1 MVAKRLKSVFAVLL
15 TAAILG
21 GCVNSNKTHSND
33 NKEIKIGISQLIE
46 HPGLDATRN
55 GFIDGLKSKGFE
67 EGKNIT
73 FDFQNAQGDIP
84 TTQTIAQKFI
94 SQKMDMIMAIAT
106 PAAQAAYNTTKDM
119 PILVTAV
126 TDPVEAGLV
135 KSLKEPETNVTG
147 TSDYVSIDKQFELLK
162 KILPEAKKV
171 GILYNTS
178 EKNSEIQVNNAKNA
192 APQFGL
198 EIVTAGITNVNDVPQ
213 ALNSLFGKVDV
224 LYTPTD
230 NIVASSMPLISA
242 QCFKNNIPIIGAEKA
257 HVESGALATNGID
270 YYKLGFQTGLM
281 AVDIING
288 KDPKDIPIVTL
299 DEMQLIINTNAA
311 KKLNITIPDDL
322 NDKAEKVAGG
332 VN

>member
-1 MVAKRLKSVFAVLL
+1 MVVKRLKIAFAVLL
-15 TAAILG
+15 TASILG
-21 GCVNSNKTHSND
+21 GCTNPNKTHSNG

-46 HPGLDATRN
+46 HPGLDATRE

-67 EGKNIT
+67 EGKNIKI
-73 FDFQNAQGDIP
+73 DLQNAQGDIP
-84 TTQTIAQKFI
+84 TTQTIAQRFV

-106 PAAQAAYNTTKDM
+106 PAAQAAYNTTKDI

-135 KSLKEPETNVTG
+135 KSIKEPGTNVTG
-147 TSDYVSIDKQFELLK
+147 TSDNISIDKQFELLK
-162 KILPEAKKV
+162 EILPNAKRV

-178 EKNSEIQVNNAKNA
+178 ENNSEIQVNNAKSV
-192 APQFGL
+192 APKFGL

-213 ALNSLFGKVDV
+213 ALNSLIGKIDV

-230 NIVASSMPLISA
+230 NIVASSMPLISS
-242 QCFKNNIPIIGAEKA
+242 QCFKSNIPVIGAEKA
-257 HVESGALATNGID
+257 HVMSGALATNGID
-270 YYKLGFQTGLM
+270 YYKLGFQTGLI

-288 KDPKDIPIVTL
+288 EEPKDIPIVTL
-299 DEMQLIINTNAA
+299 DEMQLIINTDAA
-311 KKLNITIPDDL
+311 KKLNIDIPSELDS
-322 NDKAEKVAGG
+322 KGEKVTGG